1 MRFFRTSYM
10 ISCILSFDT
19 QPAIQNCAYPSKNAL
34 APLFN
39 RQHWQFICAP
49 FFIHQRMLHLT
60 LWSNLIDSTLI
71 YGFWLQRG
79 RGAEA
84 EAELERLFGGLH
96 VKYSMAELSK
106 SERGDDADAVKFS
119 ELISPRNFG
128 GKNVNLFQ
136 IISHCTNMFPSKRLL
151 LYFSICSGFH
161 WIYPFCFTTVIWHKC
176 CILFL
181 VNCL

>member
-1 MRFFRTSYM
+1 M
-10 ISCILSFDT
+10 
-19 QPAIQNCAYPSKNAL
+19 
-34 APLFN
+34 
-39 RQHWQFICAP
+39 
-49 FFIHQRMLHLT
+49 
-60 LWSNLIDSTLI
+60 IDSTLI

-136 IISHCTNMFPSKRLL
+136 ISLVIVPICFLLKDYYCTSLYAVVFIGSTLFALQQLSGINAVF
-151 LYFSICSGFH
+151 YFSSTVFKNAGVPSDSGNICVGIANLSGAH
-161 WIYPFCFTTVIWHKC
+161 CYTPKCFN
-176 CILFL
+176 F
-181 VNCL
+181 VNVVKYLS